1 MYSLL
6 VCKLVKG
13 HSQSAH
19 KCMPKWVLWDSS
31 MYVRGKKGKLAI
43 CSISGCFRECTIGMQ
58 SRVAQESLSHVET
71 LTNGN
76 VQ

>member
-1 MYSLL
+1 
-6 VCKLVKG
+6 
-13 HSQSAH
+13 
-19 KCMPKWVLWDSS
+19 
-31 MYVRGKKGKLAI
+31 MYVREKKGKLAI